1 MNKYR
6 TLVASWFFLQ
16 ASLSAQIGEER
27 DWTSADGRVITAKLQ
42 QMNPDAIIIVR
53 DGNRVTIPL
62 NLLSETDQE
71 FVTSLRENEA
81 IELRRRQ
88 GFQEGKYADA
98 VQGEWVKYEKD
109 QLGLLYQ
116 LYIGKEVTRK
126 KAGPLVPLFIH
137 LHGAAGRAD
146 DVAPGKVEVAA
157 KMLAQPERYEKFP
170 CVICVPTCPPEPQT
184 WSKQTAKLEAIVDD
198 LVGNLPIDRNRIYL
212 SGYSQGARGIG
223 KMLESRPESYAAAIF
238 ADGGPSERWVG
249 TVKTPLWS
257 YFSGERDSSKA
268 SALQAQF
275 AEHGVEY
282 RFDVFPNVVHNSIH
296 WTLAKDSQ
304 VFEWVF
310 MQEKT
315 PSKEE

>member
-42 QMNPDAIIIVR
+42 QMNPDAIIVVR

-81 IELRRRQ
+81 IELRRSQ

-184 WSKQTAKLEAIVDD
+184 WSKQTAKLEAIVD
-198 LVGNLPIDRNRIYL
+198 
-212 SGYSQGARGIG
+212 
-223 KMLESRPESYAAAIF
+223 AIF